1 MPPLSKDHFS
11 QQRFFQTNRV
21 EGFDI
26 ARALAIYGMM
36 VVHFMLVM
44 TDGTP
49 SEGWSKTLLEFL
61 DGRPAATFMVLAG
74 IGITLMSRNS
84 DGSSKDR
91 TAIRRRLRIRGGFL
105 LACGFLNL
113 VIWEGDILR
122 VYGISLLL
130 APWLLGRV
138 SRTLLLWAAAFLVTF
153 VVLFLLADYD
163 KNWDWT
169 SMKYNG
175 LWTSSG
181 LIRSLFFDGFRSVF
195 PWTGML
201 IAGMWLGRLDW
212 RGDAVPRKAMAW
224 GAALVVS
231 SIVLSRVMLSSLRGH
246 LSPEF
251 GAEAAKACFGL
262 ASMPP
267 LPLFLANAGGCALL
281 VIASCTLISRKAA
294 GSRLLRVL
302 ASTGRMAFTWYVAH
316 IVIGLGGVIALG
328 WIRTSHV
335 RALMTATAF
344 FALAGITSTLWL
356 RRFSNGPLES
366 LLRRISGG

>member
-1 MPPLSKDHFS
+1 MPPLFKAHSPEPRVL
-11 QQRFFQTNRV
+11 QTQRV
-21 EGFDI
+21 DGFDI

-49 SEGWSKTLLEFL
+49 SEGWSERLLEVL

-74 IGITLMSRNS
+74 IGITLMSRKADAS
-84 DGSSKDR
+84 PQDR
-91 TAIRRRLRIRGGFL
+91 TAIQRRLRYRGGFL

-122 VYGISLLL
+122 VYGVSLLL
-130 APWLLGRV
+130 APWLLRHP
-138 SRTLLLWAAAFLVTF
+138 SRTLILWAAAFLITF
-153 VVLFLLADYD
+153 VVLLLLLDYD

-201 IAGMWLGRLDW
+201 VAGMWLGRLDW
-212 RGDAVPRKAMAW
+212 RGDAVPRKVMAW
-224 GAALVVS
+224 GAALVIS
-231 SIVLSRVMLSSLRGH
+231 SVVLSRAILGGLQGH

-251 GAEAAKACFGL
+251 GPEAAKACFGL

-294 GSRLLRVL
+294 ESRLLQAL
-302 ASTGRMAFTWYVAH
+302 ASTGRMAFTWYAAH
-316 IVIGLGGVIALG
+316 ILIGLGGVIAMG
-328 WIRTSHV
+328 WTRTSHGT
-335 RALMTATAF
+335 ALTAATAF
-344 FALAGITSTLWL
+344 FALAMVTSTLWM

-366 LLRRISGG
+366 LLRKLSGG

>member
-1 MPPLSKDHFS
+1 MPPLCKEHFS
-11 QQRFFQTNRV
+11 EHRLLQTRRV

-36 VVHFMLVM
+36 VVHFVLVM

-49 SEGWSKTLLEFL
+49 SEGWSKMLLEGL

-74 IGITLMSRNS
+74 IGITLMSRKA
-84 DGSSKDR
+84 DGSPKER
-91 TAIRRRLRIRGGFL
+91 TAIQRRLRYRGGLL

-122 VYGISLLL
+122 VYGVSLLL
-130 APWLLGRV
+130 APWLLWRP
-138 SRTLLLWAAAFLVTF
+138 SRTLVLWASAFLATV
-153 VVLFLLADYD
+153 VVLFLLLDYD
-163 KNWDWT
+163 KNWDWA

-181 LIRSLFFDGFRSVF
+181 LNRSLFFDGFRSVF

-201 IAGMWLGRLDW
+201 VAGMWLGRLDW

-224 GAALVVS
+224 GAALVLS
-231 SIVLSRVMLSSLRGH
+231 STVLSHAILGGLQGH
-246 LSPEF
+246 LSSGF
-251 GAEAAKACFGL
+251 GPEAAKACFGL

-281 VIASCTLISRKAA
+281 VIASSTLISRRAA
-294 GSRLLRVL
+294 DSRLLQAL

-316 IVIGLGGVIALG
+316 ILIGLGGVIAMG
-328 WIRTSHV
+328 WTRTSHAT
-335 RALMTATAF
+335 ALAAATAF
-344 FALAGITSTLWL
+344 FALAMVTSTLWL
-356 RRFSNGPLES
+356 RRFSNGPLEF
-366 LLRRISGG
+366 LLRKLSGG